1 MLLSQFID
9 TINALCSII
18 MSNKDIKTLNIIDL
32 LKAFSVSQ
40 LCLYKFVASLIIFQD
55 GRSDGQ
61 LCITGRINK
70 PSFTNVF
77 KVALDMH
84 LPVLGVQKPIST

>member
-9 TINALCSII
+9 TINALCLII
-18 MSNKDIKTLNIIDL
+18 ITNKDTKTLNIIDL

-40 LCLYKFVASLIIFQD
+40 LISLYKFVAPLIIFQD

-61 LCITGRINK
+61 LFITGRNNK
-70 PSFTNVF
+70 PLSPMFSRW
-77 KVALDMH
+77 
-84 LPVLGVQKPIST
+84 P